1 MNRRTF
7 CRAAAL
13 AAFLPLQALADP
25 REFPSHAR
33 RGRMTPGYFPEIVI
47 DGKVRRLSPAARIF
61 NADNMVELPAAVRG
75 TNIVVNY
82 TVNGDGDIDRVWI
95 LTAEEAK
102 SKPNAHTGV

>member
-7 CRAAAL
+7 CL
-13 AAFLPLQALADP
+13 AATLAAIAPAIALADP
-25 REFPSHAR
+25 REFPPGVR
-33 RGRMTPGYFPEIVI
+33 RGKMTPGYFPEIVI

-61 NADNMVELPAAVRG
+61 NADNMVELPAAIRG
-75 TNIVVNY
+75 SNILVNY

-102 SKPNAHTGV
+102 QKLPAA